1 MDSNDFWI
9 NAFWIIFWIG
19 LAALVS
25 FAVYFAPSI
34 VAALRHKSNLG
45 GIVIVNLFLG
55 WTIIGWG
62 VALVMACNPE
72 PQQVRT

>member
-1 MDSNDFWI
+1 MDS
-9 NAFWIIFWIG
+9 NAFWIIFWIS
-19 LAALVS
+19 LTALVS
-25 FAVYFAPSI
+25 FTAYFAPSI

-72 PQQVRT
+72 PLRAAR

>member
-1 MDSNDFWI
+1 MDS
-9 NAFWIIFWIG
+9 NAFWIIFWIS
-19 LAALVS
+19 LIALVS
-25 FAVYFAPSI
+25 FTAYFAPSI

-72 PQQVRT
+72 PQQVRVVQA